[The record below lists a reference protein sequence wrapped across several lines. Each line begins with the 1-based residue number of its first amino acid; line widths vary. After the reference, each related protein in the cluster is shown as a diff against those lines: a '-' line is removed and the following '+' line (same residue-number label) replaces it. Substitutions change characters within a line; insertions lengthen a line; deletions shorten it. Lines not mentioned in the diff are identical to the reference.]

1 MLERNV
7 LIDGVIYHTHTVT
20 RLNTSVGQST
30 IATVAST
37 KLGDESVKTNRY
49 FTIQYKDGLKVAEA
63 EAELWALPAFDP
75 YDDCA
80 ESMLDEVLAI
90 LTDDQ
95 AASVPDA
102 FPKWA
107 LDVAYKVGDRRRY
120 AGTLYRCIQAHTSQA
135 DWTPDVAVS
144 LWVRV
149 GEPGEIPEWVQ
160 PTGAH
165 DAYSKG
171 DHVMHNG
178 KEWVST
184 VEGEHTNTWE
194 PGVYGW
200 TEVGE

>member
-7 LIDGVIYHTHTVT
+7 LIDGAVYHEHRVT

-30 IATVAST
+30 IATVTST
-37 KLGDESVKTNRY
+37 KLEDEGVSTNRY
-49 FTIQYKDGLKVAEA
+49 FTLQYRDGLKVAEA
-63 EAELWALPAFDP
+63 EAELWALPAFEP
-75 YDDCA
+75 CDDCI
-80 ESMLDEVLAI
+80 ETMLEDVLAM
-90 LTDDQ
+90 LTDEQ
-95 AASVPDA
+95 AATIPGA
-102 FPKWA
+102 FQKWA
-107 LDVAYKVGDRRRY
+107 VDVAYKVGDRRRY

-165 DAYSKG
+165 DAYSEG

-200 TEVGE
+200 DEA

>member
-7 LIDGVIYHTHTVT
+7 LIDGAVYHEHRVT
-20 RLNTSVGQST
+20 RLNISVGQST
-30 IATVAST
+30 IATVTST
-37 KLGDESVKTNRY
+37 KLEDERVSTNRY
-49 FTIQYKDGLKVAEA
+49 FTLQYRDGLKVAEA

-75 YDDCA
+75 CDDCI
-80 ESMLDEVLAI
+80 ETVLEDVLAM
-90 LTDDQ
+90 LTDEQ
-95 AASVPDA
+95 AATIPGA

-107 LDVAYKVGDRRRY
+107 VDVAYEAGDRRRY
-120 AGTLYRCIQAHTSQA
+120 AGTLYRCIQAHTSQV
-135 DWTPDVAVS
+135 DWTPDVAIS

-165 DAYSKG
+165 DAYSEG

-200 TEVGE
+200 DEA